1 MNNGGFMGGPGGGR
15 GPGGM
20 RMRENPNDLKNGNA
34 SRSNV
39 RIPILKRMFSYIAH
53 HPILMVSAMILML
66 LSNLLSLSG
75 PTLSGNA
82 VNLIGA
88 ESVYE
93 ASDGA
98 IWYLPTEDVEE
109 GKTAISEPVMV
120 SDSSL
125 FLWGYRQY
133 RGMGADIRFA
143 AILTVCTQLAV
154 IYLCSGILAYSLAVL
169 MVHLSQRIVYRLR
182 KQVFDKLTILPVN
195 YFDMHQTGDIISR
208 ISYDVD
214 TLNASITNDLLQ
226 VCTSVVTVVGS
237 LYYMIR
243 ISPLL
248 LLVFLVTIPATIVV
262 TKIRTKKV
270 RPLFRERSR
279 KLGELNGY
287 AEEMLSGQKTIK
299 AYNREKVI
307 RERFDKRNTDA
318 VDAYYR
324 AEYVGTL
331 VGPTVRFISNLSLA
345 LITTLGGV
353 FYMLSVTGQVKPD
366 TIFWINLGMI
376 TSFILYSKKFS
387 GPINEFANILAD
399 LQSAC
404 AAAERIFTLIDESP
418 EPLDAKDA
426 TVLTDVK
433 GDVELSHVRFGYV
446 EGKTILHD
454 LSLHAKPGNLIAIV
468 GPTGAGKTTIINLLM
483 RFYDVNS
490 GEIRI
495 DGQESRGITRD
506 SLRNAYT
513 MVLQET
519 WLFHGTI
526 YENITYGK
534 ENATM
539 EEVIAAAKAAKV
551 HSFIE
556 ALPEGYNTVL
566 SDDGINISKGQK
578 QLITI
583 ARAMLSDSA
592 MLILDEA
599 TSNVDSRTEM
609 QIQEA
614 MYTLMKGRT
623 CFVIAH
629 RLSTIR
635 NADTILV
642 VKDGNVIEQGNHDTL
657 MAQNGFYRSL
667 YNSQFD

>member
-1 MNNGGFMGGPGGGR
+1 
-15 GPGGM
+15 M
-20 RMRENPNDLKNGNA
+20 RFRENPNDLKRGQA
-34 SRSNV
+34 QQSSV
-39 RIPILKRMFSYIAH
+39 RIPVLKRMLSYILK
-53 HPILMVSAMILML
+53 HPVLMIAAMVLML
-66 LSNLLSLSG
+66 TSNLLSLAG
-75 PTLSGNA
+75 PDLSGNA

-88 ESVYE
+88 ETVYE
-93 ASDGA
+93 ENGTVF
-98 IWYLPTEDVEE
+98 YLPTADPEANITEE
-109 GKTAISEPVMV
+109 QTPIKV
-120 SDSSL
+120 SDSEL
-125 FLWGYRQY
+125 FLWGFEKYRSF
-133 RGMGADIRFA
+133 GADSRFA
-143 AILTVCTQLAV
+143 AILTVCSQLAL
-154 IYLCSGILAYSLAVL
+154 IYIASGILAYSLAVL
-169 MVHLSQRIVYRLR
+169 MVHLSQRIVFHLR
-182 KQVFDKLTILPVN
+182 KQVFDHLTVLPIN
-195 YFDMHQTGDIISR
+195 YFDTHQTGDIISR
-208 ISYDVD
+208 ISYDID

-237 LYYMIR
+237 LYYMVR

-248 LLVFLVTIPATIVV
+248 LVVFLVTVPATILVARA
-262 TKIRTKKV
+262 RTKKV

-299 AYNREKVI
+299 AYSKERVI
-307 RERFDKRNTDA
+307 GARFDERNTA
-318 VDAYYR
+318 SVDAYYH
-324 AEYVGTL
+324 AEYVATL
-331 VGPTVRFISNLSLA
+331 VGPAVRFINNLSLA
-345 LITTLGGV
+345 LITTLGGI
-353 FYMLSVTGQVKPD
+353 FYMLSVTGRVEPG

-387 GPINEFANILAD
+387 GPINEFANILSD

-404 AAAERIFTLIDESP
+404 AAAERIFALLDEHP
-418 EPLDAKDA
+418 EPADASDA
-426 TVLTDVK
+426 SELSNVS
-433 GDVELSHVRFGYV
+433 GDVRLDHVRFGYV

-454 LSLHAKPGNLIAIV
+454 FSLHAKPGKLIAIV

-483 RFYDVNS
+483 RFYDVND
-490 GEIRI
+490 GKIYI
-495 DGQESRGITRD
+495 DGKELTSITRE
-506 SLRNAYT
+506 SLRRAYT

-519 WLFHGTI
+519 WLFNGTI
-526 YENITYGK
+526 RDNITYGK

-539 EEVIAAAKAAKV
+539 EEVIEAAKAARV

-556 ALPEGYNTVL
+556 SLPDGYHTVL

-583 ARAMLSDSA
+583 ARAMLSDSS

-614 MYTLMKGRT
+614 MYALMKGRT

-642 VKDGNVIEQGNHDTL
+642 VKDGNVIEQGSHDEL
-657 MAQNGFYRSL
+657 MRQDGFYRSL